1 MSEEQK
7 PVGDE
12 PKPVKVKKKAS
23 RGLTAKQKKLI
34 KAMIKAETFTEAAE
48 IAGYS
53 DRSNAHHALT
63 NIQEKMPEL
72 LDRMGLTDEA
82 MVEQHLKPGLN
93 AMETKFFAD
102 KGIVLQQKNVIA
114 WGERRGYLD
123 MFWKLKGKYARD
135 QQDPPGGTTINNT
148 MHINVTVKGDDD
160 LRAILRL
167 AASSGQRSG
176 PGESGIVPAASPVVD
191 AG

>member
-12 PKPVKVKKKAS
+12 PKPVKKKRVPGA
-23 RGLTAKQKKLI
+23 LTAKQKKLI
-34 KAMIKAETFTEAAE
+34 KAMIKAETFTQAAE
-48 IAGYS
+48 MAGYS
-53 DRSNAHHALT
+53 DKSNAHHALT
-63 NIQEKMPEL
+63 NIREKMPEL
-72 LDRMGLTDEA
+72 LDRMGLTDES
-82 MVEQHLKPGLN
+82 VIEQHLKPGLL

-102 KGIVLQQKNVIA
+102 KGIVLQREDVIA

-123 MFWKLKGKYARD
+123 MLWKLKGKYARD
-135 QQDPPGGTTINNT
+135 QQDPPSGTTINNT

-176 PGESGIVPAASPVVD
+176 SSESGVVSAAPTVVD